1 MAVNKDKNYKTFIST
16 TELAKLMGVSR
27 VAILKKIKTGKI
39 HAQKVGRNYIV
50 PAEEFASAVGEFVS
64 PRKKEEIEKVVKR
77 AVKEYRETLRLL
89 GRE

>member
-1 MAVNKDKNYKTFIST
+1 MAINKDNNRPTFIST
-16 TELAKLMGVSR
+16 TQLAKLMGISR

-39 HAQKVGRNYIV
+39 HAQKVGRNYIIS
-50 PAEEFASAVGEFVS
+50 AEEFAATVGEFVS
-64 PRKKEEIEKVVKR
+64 PAKKAEIERVVKK

>member
-1 MAVNKDKNYKTFIST
+1 MAINKDTNYPTFIST

-27 VAILKKIKTGKI
+27 EAILKKIKKGQI
-39 HAQKVGRNYIV
+39 HAQRVGRNYII
-50 PAEEFASAVGEFVS
+50 PAEEFSVAVGEFVS
-64 PRKKEEIEKVVKR
+64 EKKKAEIERVVKR